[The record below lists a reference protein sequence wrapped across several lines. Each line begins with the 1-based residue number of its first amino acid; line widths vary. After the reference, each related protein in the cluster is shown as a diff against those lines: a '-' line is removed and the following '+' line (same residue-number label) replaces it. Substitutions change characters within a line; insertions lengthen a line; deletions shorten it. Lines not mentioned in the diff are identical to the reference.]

1 MSTQTLECRAL
12 LIIDQEPIRQSATKE
27 MQTLYSK
34 MQNLRGK
41 IEEFESKDRPAFT
54 RWLRT
59 EFSDQLKD
67 LADLQDR
74 LGDAEDLAN
83 EVQMVRFALG
93 CSYYDAYVNA
103 MERRRK
109 GLSFEE
115 SFGTDDE
122 SEDNEN
128 FDSSESSC
136 GSRSEKKSSEKS
148 TEGESFEMHDSEDDS
163 DDQAADKKS
172 SDQNFWSKIK
182 SSAKSAG
189 QSIKARYRQLA
200 RLLHPDLRG
209 SDPWTKELWER
220 TQAAYSEGNDQE
232 LEQLLVLAKVATGN
246 SSGDSSVWDLRKGV
260 LFLKK
265 SVRELRSEISVMSQ
279 DMAWGFIGLKDRTR
293 LRRKISYDLEYQHD
307 EALVRL
313 ENLEAQLARWSVPPA
328 RRSRTRPS
336 PGGSRSNWDLEIDF

>member
-1 MSTQTLECRAL
+1 MSTQALHCRAL

-41 IEEFESKDRPAFT
+41 IENFETKDRPAFT

-59 EFSDQLKD
+59 EFNDQLTE

-109 GLSFEE
+109 GVSFEE
-115 SFGTDDE
+115 SFGLGNEDE
-122 SEDNEN
+122 ETEDFEG
-128 FDSSESSC
+128 FESNSKR
-136 GSRSEKKSSEKS
+136 RSEANDEKSSRR
-148 TEGESFEMHDSEDDS
+148 GESFEMHDSDGPGSEQASKS
-163 DDQAADKKS
+163 DE
-172 SDQNFWSKIK
+172 SDQSFWSKIK
-182 SSAKSAG
+182 TSAKSAG
-189 QSIKARYRQLA
+189 QSIKARYRELA

-209 SDPWTKELWER
+209 GGDPWTKELWER
-220 TQAAYSEGNDQE
+220 TQAAYNEGNDQE
-232 LEQLLVLAKVATGN
+232 LEQLLVLAKVSAGDDST
-246 SSGDSSVWDLRKGV
+246 DSSVWDLRKSV

-265 SVRELRSEISVMSQ
+265 ALRELRSEVRLMSQ

-293 LRRKISYDLEYQHD
+293 LRRKISYDLEYQQD
-307 EALVRL
+307 EALERL

-328 RRSRTRPS
+328 RRSKTRPGT
-336 PGGSRSNWDLEIDF
+336 PRSNWDLEIDF